1 MTHATLLDDV
11 VRLGPGLGEVR
22 TQRIVLFTPEDPLVL
37 ANGARL
43 GPVEV
48 AYETYGTLDAAGTN
62 AVVLC
67 HALTGDAHAAGHHG
81 DPARRGWWD
90 ALVGP
95 GRAIDTDR
103 WFIVCAN
110 LLGGCRGTT
119 GPSSTDPRTGRAYGL
134 DFPALA
140 VADLVRVQRALLRA
154 LGVSR
159 VAAAIGGS
167 LGGMQVL
174 EWALQAPEEV
184 ERALVLCASARL
196 SAQNVALSTAAREG
210 ILRDPDFQ
218 DGRYPGTG
226 RIPAAGLAAA
236 RMLGHVTYVT
246 EEALERKFGRRRRP
260 ADGDAT
266 THGDAR
272 TAGAPATDGPR
283 PVPPRDGHDWFRPS
297 FEVEHYLA
305 HQATT
310 FLERF
315 DALSYLYLTKVMDD
329 FVPFEAPDATERLA
343 RVRAAGTRFLVESFS
358 SDWRFG
364 PEHSDRIA
372 DALAGAGIPVRREDV
387 ASPWGHDSFLLPL
400 RAHLDVV
407 ATALGTPG
415 PAAAHPSRAADH
427 VAGAGAPTRP

>member
-1 MTHATLLDDV
+1 MTHATLSDDGA
-11 VRLGPGLGEVR
+11 RSGPGLGEVR
-22 TQRIVLFTPEDPLVL
+22 TERIVLFPTEDPLVL
-37 ANGARL
+37 ETGARL
-43 GPVEV
+43 APVEV
-48 AYETYGTLDAAGTN
+48 AYETYGTLDADGTN

-81 DPARRGWWD
+81 DPSRRGWWD

-95 GRAIDTDR
+95 GRPIDTDR
-103 WFIVCAN
+103 FFVVCAN

-119 GPSSTDPRTGRAYGL
+119 GPSSTDPRAGRAYGL

-140 VADLVRVQRALLRA
+140 VADLVRVQRALVRA
-154 LGVSR
+154 LGIR
-159 VAAAIGGS
+159 RLRAAIGGS

-174 EWALQAPEEV
+174 EWALQAPEEI
-184 ERALVLCASARL
+184 ERAVVVCASARL

-246 EEALERKFGRRRRP
+246 EEALETKFGRRRRP
-260 ADGDAT
+260 AD
-266 THGDAR
+266 
-272 TAGAPATDGPR
+272 AGAAADGAASTTDRAAGGPAAEGPR
-283 PVPPRDGHDWFRPS
+283 AVPPQNGHDWFRPS
-297 FEVEHYLA
+297 FEVEHYLD
-305 HQATT
+305 HQATS

-315 DALSYLYLTKVMDD
+315 DALSYLWLTKVMDD
-329 FVPFEAPDATERLA
+329 FAPFAAPDAAERLA
-343 RVRAAGTRFLVESFS
+343 RVRTAGTTFLVESFS

-364 PEHSDRIA
+364 PAHSDHIA
-372 DALAGAGIPVRREDV
+372 DQLTGAGVPVRREDV

-400 RAHLDVV
+400 RDHLDVV
-407 ATALGTPG
+407 AEFLAEPVLSG
-415 PAAAHPSRAADH
+415 
-427 VAGAGAPTRP
+427 